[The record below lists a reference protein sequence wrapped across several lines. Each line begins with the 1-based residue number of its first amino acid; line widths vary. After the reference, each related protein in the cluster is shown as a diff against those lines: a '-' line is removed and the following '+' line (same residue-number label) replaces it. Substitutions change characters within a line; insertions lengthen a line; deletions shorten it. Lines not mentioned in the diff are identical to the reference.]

1 MTPLRRRMLEDM
13 QLRNLSPQTQRNYV
27 HHMKGLAR
35 FYQTSPAQF
44 GLEEIR
50 EYQLYLLNER
60 RYSADTVNGFCRRRQ
75 VPLQPD
81 AGNALARKGTAS
93 GPRAASPTSG
103 VERRRS
109 RRVLPPRLHHPLPG
123 CFDDRLWRGIACF

>member
-1 MTPLRRRMLEDM
+1 MTPLRGRMLEDM

-35 FYQTSPAQF
+35 FYQTSPAQL

-60 RYSADTVNGFCRRRQ
+60 RYSADTVNGFVAAARGLG
-75 VPLQPD
+75 VL
-81 AGNALARKGTAS
+81 AGLEA
-93 GPRAASPTSG
+93 
-103 VERRRS
+103 
-109 RRVLPPRLHHPLPG
+109 
-123 CFDDRLWRGIACF
+123 